1 MHPTSGGE
9 GLPSVAWA
17 GVGGWGERSITDV
30 LPVSLRKFSKELNH
44 GKYPAFDVLNMKKQQ
59 SRVGHPSTVVP
70 DPRSQTSVSP
80 CPVRNWAAQ

>member
-9 GLPSVAWA
+9 GLPSVAWP

-44 GKYPAFDVLNMKKQQ
+44 GKYPAFDVLNMKKTAISCGSPQH
-59 SRVGHPSTVVP
+59 SG
-70 DPRSQTSVSP
+70 PRP
-80 CPVRNWAAQ
+80 PVADQC